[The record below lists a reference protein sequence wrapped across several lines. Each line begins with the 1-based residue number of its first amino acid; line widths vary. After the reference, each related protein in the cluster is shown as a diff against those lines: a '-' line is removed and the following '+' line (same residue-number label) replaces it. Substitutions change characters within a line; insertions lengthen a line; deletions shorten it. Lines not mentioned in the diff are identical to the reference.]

1 MTRTAII
8 VGGGIGGLTTA
19 RALER
24 EGWRVELYEQA
35 AEFGPVG
42 AGIGIA
48 PNAVKALD
56 HLGLGEDLR
65 RRGMR
70 QEGLVIRS
78 RSGRRVTGMDAEA
91 IESRFGAPFITLH
104 RAELHRLL
112 LDALDD
118 VVLHTGHRAID
129 VTDTG
134 DGASV
139 RFDGPDGVVETSADL
154 VVAADG
160 VHSRLRAGLF
170 PDYPGPAYAGYTVWR
185 GIVAADDAGRI
196 GIEPVLTE
204 TWGRGAR
211 FGIAPINDG
220 QVYWF
225 ACENMREGA
234 VPDHDLDQLAE
245 RFDRW
250 HTPIPQLLAA
260 TPPASLLRH
269 DVHYLA
275 TSLPGFIRGRTALLG
290 DAAHAVTP
298 DIGQGACLS
307 IEDGV
312 TLATAIE
319 AHGIDTGLTVYD
331 TVRRPRTERLAQ
343 MSGKLG
349 HLLQTTNPVVAGV
362 RDTVAR
368 TLPGSLFLRFAGSA
382 FAWEAPG
389 IIAADTT

>member
-19 RALER
+19 LALER
-24 EGWRVELYEQA
+24 NGWRVELYEQA
-35 AEFGPVG
+35 PEFGPVG

-56 HLGLGEDLR
+56 HLGLGAALR

-70 QEGLVIRS
+70 QEGLEIRA
-78 RSGRRVTGMDAEA
+78 RSGRRVTGIDAEA
-91 IESRFGAPFITLH
+91 IERRFGAPFITLH
-104 RAELHRLL
+104 RAELHSLL
-112 LDALDD
+112 LDALDN
-118 VVLHTGHRAID
+118 VALHTGHRAID

-134 DGASV
+134 DGASLT
-139 RFDGPDGVVETSADL
+139 FDGPDGVVERSADL

-160 VHSRLRAGLF
+160 VHSRIRAGLF

-185 GIVAADDAGRI
+185 GIVAADDASRI
-196 GIEPVLTE
+196 GVEAVLAE

-225 ACENMREGA
+225 ACEDMSEGA
-234 VPDHDLDQLAE
+234 VPEHDLDLLAR
-245 RFDRW
+245 RFNRW
-250 HTPIPQLLAA
+250 HAPIPQLLAA

-269 DVHYLA
+269 DVYYLD
-275 TSLPGFIRGRTALLG
+275 TSLPGFVRGRTALLG

-312 TLATAIE
+312 TLAAAFE
-319 AHGIDTGLTVYD
+319 AHGTEAGLNAYD
-331 TVRRPRTERLAQ
+331 AVRRPRTEGMAQ
-343 MSGKLG
+343 MSGRLG
-349 HLLQTTNPVVAGV
+349 RLLQTTSPVVAGV

-368 TLPGSLFLRFAGSA
+368 ALPGSLFLRFAGSA
-382 FAWEAPG
+382 FAWEPPG
-389 IIAADTT
+389 LGPIP